1 MKSLESRR
9 SFSALVIA
17 GFLSVVAVFSLAAIG
32 VEIPYRDKAARA
44 SGPIYVRDKEDATF
58 TYRVDETFIDS
69 RLVSVMYLEPLRPD
83 IPPPPG
89 LSAWPAAG
97 SAAVTRPALRYRET
111 LEQQFGPITAVID
124 DSVTL
129 EDELLVITRPVNTE
143 ALSELERAGTR
154 AFLSSGFAVSS
165 NGANSRPIGSVLY
178 ERWAEHL
185 LPLVLAVIVLPIF
198 LYVLACRKNFQSNIA
213 QEQFI
218 LQCIGAR
225 RGHLIRHA
233 STRVIPPV
241 LLGGLAGSAVVAV
254 LISGVIRLPFTG
266 FHFHPQAF
274 LPQLGWIILA
284 LLVTLAG
291 LVLFFAWPRIK
302 LSMRP
307 ARQKKKR
314 PLLGL
319 ALFTIGII
327 LAAGFQWYFWWIPSD
342 MASAA
347 IPIGIILVL
356 LGLSATFTL
365 LTRAAASL
373 AIRSR
378 RDHLTDLTTRWII
391 RHPEVASRS
400 GTLAG
405 CFLIIGTLLIACF
418 NAVADTDREI
428 PPLPENLSAVD
439 SSLVCRPNTPGCLEN
454 AVAQI
459 HAARPDAAIIAAGH
473 GIGVVPLEDGQVAPE
488 NLELVLSDYLAPLY
502 GAPKKDLPENLDR
515 GWLVTLVESDGRNSG
530 EKLLS
535 QIHSLDLG
543 TPIPALSTPLG
554 ENTRALAQIYRQ
566 HSTWLSLFTTF
577 AFICGL
583 LVVWLNFSRE
593 AEAQARDAAA
603 ITALTGQ
610 TRTVARIL
618 ARRTLATNIVT
629 GIAALAVGTFLA
641 RQFLLPG
648 TGFIPWEFIL
658 TIAAIYGCFI
668 AAQSILVYRR
678 LTARARAWRPGKD
691 HHEYSAL

>member
-9 SFSALVIA
+9 SFSALLIA
-17 GFLSVVAVFSLAAIG
+17 GFLSVIAVFSLASIG
-32 VEIPYRDKAARA
+32 VELPYRNKVVQKSGLLYTEDKSQA
-44 SGPIYVRDKEDATF
+44 SLA
-58 TYRVDETFIDS
+58 YRPDHAFIDS
-69 RLVSVMYLEPLRPD
+69 HLLSVLYVEPLGPE
-83 IPPPPG
+83 IPPPLG
-89 LSAWPAAG
+89 LDTWPAAG
-97 SAAVTRPALRYRET
+97 NTAVNRSALPYRDLIES
-111 LEQQFGPITAVID
+111 QFGPITAIID
-124 DSVTL
+124 DSATL
-129 EDELLVITRPVNTE
+129 EGELLVISRPANTD
-143 ALSELERAGTR
+143 ALPELARAGSQ
-154 AFLSSGFAVSS
+154 ASLSLGFTADPNNEPGFRFSIVM
-165 NGANSRPIGSVLY
+165 Y
-178 ERWAEHL
+178 EDWTKNL
-185 LPLVLAVIVLPIF
+185 LPLALIVIVLPIF
-198 LYVLACRKNFQSNIA
+198 LYVLACRKNFQTSIT

-218 LQCIGAR
+218 LQCVGAR

-241 LLGGLAGSAVVAV
+241 LLGGLAGSAVVVV

-284 LLVTLAG
+284 LLCTLAA
-291 LVLFFAWPRIK
+291 LVLFFAWPRLT

-307 ARQKKKR
+307 AQQKKKHPR
-314 PLLGL
+314 LGL
-319 ALFTIGII
+319 ALFAIGIL
-327 LAAGFQWYFWWIPSD
+327 LAAGFQWYLWWIPLD
-342 MASAA
+342 IASAA

-356 LGLSATFTL
+356 LGLPATFTL

-373 AIRSR
+373 ATRSR
-378 RDHLTDLTTRWII
+378 RDHLTDLTTRWVI
-391 RHPEVASRS
+391 RHPEAASRS

-418 NAVADTDREI
+418 NAVADTDKEM
-428 PPLPENLSAVD
+428 PPLPEHLSAVD
-439 SSLVCRPNTPGCLEN
+439 SSFVCRPNTPGCLEN
-454 AVAQI
+454 AAAQI
-459 HAARPDAAIIAAGH
+459 NAARPDAAIIAAGH
-473 GIGVVPLEDGQVAPE
+473 GIGVVPLETGQVAPE

-502 GAPKKDLPENLDR
+502 GAPKQDLPENLDR
-515 GWLVTLVESDGRNSG
+515 GGLVTLIESDGPDSG

-543 TPIPALSTPLG
+543 TPIPALSAPLG
-554 ENTRALAQIYRQ
+554 EDSRALAQIYRQ

-577 AFICGL
+577 AFVCGL

>member
-1 MKSLESRR
+1 MNFTTKRR
-9 SFSALVIA
+9 SFPALFTTA
-17 GFLSVVAVFSLAAIG
+17 LLSVIAVFSLASIG
-32 VEIPYRDKAARA
+32 VELPYRNKVAQT
-44 SGPIYVRDKEDATF
+44 SGPIYATSEDKATF
-58 TYRVDETFIDS
+58 AYRVDNTFIDS
-69 RLVSVMYLEPLRPD
+69 RLVSVLYMEPLRPD
-83 IPPPPG
+83 VPPPPG
-89 LSAWPAAG
+89 LSAWPVAG

-124 DSVTL
+124 EYAALD
-129 EDELLVITRPVNTE
+129 DDLLVYARPAN
-143 ALSELERAGTR
+143 AGDFLEQARMESR
-154 AFLSSGFAVSS
+154 VYFSSGFAVD
-165 NGANSRPIGSVLY
+165 ANSTDTVAIGSVTY
-178 ERWAEHL
+178 EHWAEHL
-185 LPLVLAVIVLPIF
+185 LPLVLVVIVLPIF

-218 LQCIGAR
+218 LQCVGAR
-225 RGHLIRHA
+225 RSHLIRHA
-233 STRVIPPV
+233 TPRVIPPV
-241 LLGGLAGSAVVAV
+241 LLGGLSGSAAVAI
-254 LISGVIRLPFTG
+254 LISGAIRLPFTG

-284 LLVTLAG
+284 LICALAA
-291 LVLFFAWPRIK
+291 LVLFFSWPRLT

-307 ARQKKKR
+307 GRQKRKH

-319 ALFTIGII
+319 ALFALGIL
-327 LAAGFQWYFWWIPSD
+327 LAAGFQWYFWWIPLEL
-342 MASAA
+342 ASAA

-356 LGLSATFTL
+356 LGLPATFTL
-365 LTRAAASL
+365 LTRTVASI
-373 AIRSR
+373 ATRSR
-378 RDHLTDLTTRWII
+378 KDHLTDLTTRWVM

-418 NAVADTDREI
+418 NAVADTDKEM

-454 AVAQI
+454 AAAQI

-473 GIGVVPLEDGQVAPE
+473 GIGVVPLETGQVAPE
-488 NLELVLSDYLAPLY
+488 NLDLLLSDYLTPLY
-502 GAPKKDLPENLDR
+502 GTTQPSLPENLDR
-515 GWLVTLVESDGRNSG
+515 GWLVTLIESDSPDSG

-577 AFICGL
+577 AFVCGL

-593 AEAQARDAAA
+593 AEAQACDAAA

-629 GIAALAVGTFLA
+629 GIAALAVGIFLA